1 MIKTYGS
8 EEARLKLRDILDDVN
23 SGQESVIERYNKP
36 VAVVVGYRQWQAL
49 KRLRAEQLAQS
60 RAEARAGQTYT
71 FEEVEQMLKRDG
83 LLP

>member
-1 MIKTYGS
+1 MLKTYGS
-8 EEARLKLRDILDDVN
+8 EEARLKLRDILDDVG

-49 KRLRAEQLAQS
+49 KRLRAEQIAQS
-60 RAEARAGQTYT
+60 RAEAKAGETYS
-71 FEEVEQMLKRDG
+71 FEQVETMLKQDG

>member
-60 RAEARAGQTYT
+60 RAEARAGQTHT